1 MTEQRIQEGES
12 RIEDVQKRLQAII
25 DTALDGI
32 LTIDITGSIES
43 INQAG
48 AKMFGYTEN
57 ELLGKNISLI
67 MTAPHKTKHQDYIE
81 NYLESGVR
89 KMIGTKREETGRKK
103 DGTRFPI
110 RLAITEVLLEH
121 NHLFTGIIHDL
132 TEEKKN
138 EEAIIRV
145 NMELESKV
153 ANQTFELKMAIEK
166 LMETNR
172 ILEEEILEK
181 TQIESKLIRSRENL
195 RIALEKEKELNEM
208 KSRFVSMT
216 SHEFRTPLSTIFSS
230 ANIIDRYKLEEEQEK
245 RTKHTKKIR
254 KSVTMLIGILD
265 EFLNLSRLE
274 NDIVIVHRDTPPYS
288 MRELCEDVV
297 DGLESILKKG
307 QRICIDFEEDDYK
320 ITLDPSLLKQVIYN
334 ILANAIKYSF
344 EDSRIGLKLKKA
356 DKSLCIEIM
365 DNGMGIPVQEQ
376 KHLFTRFFR
385 ASNATHI
392 QGTGLGL
399 HLVLHY
405 LKLLNGKISFES
417 EENKGTTFLVEI
429 PL

>member
-1 MTEQRIQEGES
+1 MKKDNTKKQEY
-12 RIEDVQKRLQAII
+12 RVEDIQKRLQAII

-32 LTIDITGSIES
+32 LTIDESGSIES
-43 INQAG
+43 INRAG
-48 AKMFGYTEN
+48 ATIFGYTEN
-57 ELLGKNISLI
+57 ELLGKNISLL
-67 MTAPHKTKHQDYIE
+67 MTAPHKTNHQDYIE
-81 NYLESGVR
+81 NYLKSGIK
-89 KMIGTKREETGRKK
+89 KMLGSKREEVGRKK
-103 DGTRFPI
+103 DGTLFPI
-110 RLAITEVLLEH
+110 RLAVTEVQLEKKR
-121 NHLFTGIIHDL
+121 LFTGIIHDL

-172 ILEEEILEK
+172 VLEAEILEK
-181 TQIESKLIRSRENL
+181 TQIESKLIRSRESL

-230 ANIIDRYKLEEEQEK
+230 ANIIDRYLREEEQEN
-245 RTKHTKKIR
+245 RTKHTNKIR

-274 NDIVIVHRDTPPYS
+274 NDIVIVHRDNPPYS
-288 MRELCEDVV
+288 MRKLCEDIV
-297 DGLESILKKG
+297 DNLESILKKG

-320 ITLDPSLLKQVIYN
+320 ITLDPSLIKQVIYN

-344 EDSRIGLKLKKA
+344 EDGRI
-356 DKSLCIEIM
+356 SLNIKRSEKRLWIEII

-385 ASNATHI
+385 ASNAMHV